1 MGAVAQSGRAWGF
14 TPPMSQVQILAS
26 LRSINSFQM
35 ADRLLNEL
43 LILITERPDRDYSR
57 ESHGAAGSG
66 HLKRVNTRRI
76 VEAWTQ
82 TKVPGLPGA

>member
-1 MGAVAQSGRAWGF
+1 MAAVAQSGRAWGL

-66 HLKRVNTRRI
+66 HLKRDK
-76 VEAWTQ
+76 TQ
-82 TKVPGLPGA
+82 KALTH